1 METIETHRLCQRFS
15 RALPTYPEH
24 AVAQQQ
30 ISKHLASLL
39 SAYTDSVFKR
49 ALEIGCGSGGFTR
62 ELKHNSRIDEWVVN
76 DLCEACLPAVESL
89 FPDASPTFLAG
100 DAASLCF
107 PGRYDLIASASAFQW
122 INDLPSFFRKLAALL
137 EPAGVLLFS
146 TFGPDNLKE
155 IKQLTG
161 KGLIYPSLPQI
172 RNWLIPSF
180 RLLHA
185 EEKSIPL
192 LFRSPLDVLKHL
204 KYTGVTATAGRTI
217 WTRSKQ
223 EAFSNRY
230 RQLFATPTN
239 EVILTYQ
246 PIYILAVKK

>member
-15 RALPTYPEH
+15 RALPTYLEH
-24 AVAQQQ
+24 AVAQQR
-30 ISKHLASLL
+30 ISKRLASLL
-39 SAYTDSVFKR
+39 PAYAGTHFKK

-62 ELKHNSRIDEWVVN
+62 ELRRNSRIDEWVIN
-76 DLCEACLPAVESL
+76 DLCEACLPSIASL
-89 FPDASPTFLAG
+89 FSDTPPTFLAG

-107 PGRYDLIASASAFQW
+107 PGRYDLIASASTFQW

-137 EPAGVLLFS
+137 EPSGVLLFS

-172 RNWLIPSF
+172 RSWLAPSF
-180 RLLHA
+180 HLLHA
-185 EEKSIPL
+185 EEQSISL
-192 LFRSPLDVLKHL
+192 LFRSPLEVLKHL
-204 KYTGVTATAGRTI
+204 KYTGVTATAGETV

-223 EAFSNRY
+223 EAFGNRY
-230 RQLFATPTN
+230 RQLFATETN